1 MGQQQL
7 LLIVL
12 GLITVGIAIFVGV
25 SLFRSHAIE
34 SKRAIITNELVNL
47 AALAQQFYL
56 KPTSLGGGSRKFTG
70 WSIPP
75 ELASTSAG
83 HYTSQ
88 INQDSVVV
96 VGVGNEVVQN
106 NDSLKMQIN
115 IKPTSV
121 KTIIIN

>member
-12 GLITVGIAIFVGV
+12 GIVIVGIAILVGV
-25 SLFRSHAIE
+25 DLFRTNAIE
-34 SKRAIITNELVNL
+34 SKRAIVTNELINL
-47 AALAQQFYL
+47 AALAQQYYL
-56 KPTSLGGGSRKFTG
+56 KPTALGGGGRKFTG
-70 WSIPP
+70 WVIPP
-75 ELASTSAG
+75 ELASTAAG

-88 INQDSVVV
+88 NSTDSVIVI
-96 VGVGNEVVQN
+96 GVGKEVVQN

-115 IKPTSV
+115 IRATSI

>member
-12 GLITVGIAIFVGV
+12 GIIIVGIAIFVGID
-25 SLFRSHAIE
+25 LFRSHAIE

-47 AALAQQFYL
+47 AALAQQYYL
-56 KPTSLGGGSRKFTG
+56 KPTSLGGGGRKFTG
-70 WSIPP
+70 WAVPP

-83 HYTSQ
+83 HYTAQ
-88 INQDSVVV
+88 TNQDSVVV

-106 NDSLKMQIN
+106 NDSLKIQIN

>member
-1 MGQQQL
+1 LGQQQL

-12 GLITVGIAIFVGV
+12 GIVIVGIAVFVGI

-34 SKRAIITNELVNL
+34 SKRAIITNELINL

-56 KPTSLGGGSRKFTG
+56 KPASLGGGGRKFTG

-75 ELASTSAG
+75 ELISTAAG

-88 INQDSVVV
+88 TNADSIVVT
-96 VGVGNEVVQN
+96 GVGNEVVQN
-106 NDSLKMQIN
+106 NDSLKVQIN
-115 IKPTSV
+115 VKPTSV
-121 KTIIIN
+121 RTVIIN